1 LQVVALEERLEAS
14 KADTEFLSG
23 VLKDTE
29 HRCSELQK
37 AIDWREAAEEGWE
50 RAHNLHD
57 LLVSRRALLR
67 WGRNCCDRREGAKVE
82 GAAAGLGDNLIK
94 ARYKLASIKQCSVA
108 GCGDNL
114 IKARYKLASIKQWS
128 VAGCGDIL
136 VANLFGKTSM
146 HEYI

>member
-1 LQVVALEERLEAS
+1 MEAS
-14 KADTEFLSG
+14 KADTEFLTG

-37 AIDWREAAEEGWE
+37 AIDWRDAADEGWE

-67 WGRNCCDRREGAKVE
+67 WGRNCRDRREGAKVE

-94 ARYKLASIKQCSVA
+94 ARYKLASINSAALRVS
-108 GCGDNL
+108 GT
-114 IKARYKLASIKQWS
+114 I
-128 VAGCGDIL
+128 
-136 VANLFGKTSM
+136 
-146 HEYI
+146 

>member
-1 LQVVALEERLEAS
+1 MMQVVSLEQRLEAS
-14 KADTEFLSG
+14 KVDTEFLTG

-37 AIDWREAAEEGWE
+37 AIDWRDAADEGWE

-67 WGRNCCDRREGAKVE
+67 WAKNCRDRREGAKVE

-94 ARYKLASIKQCSVA
+94 ARYKLASNNSAALRVSGTI
-108 GCGDNL
+108 
-114 IKARYKLASIKQWS
+114 
-128 VAGCGDIL
+128 
-136 VANLFGKTSM
+136 
-146 HEYI
+146 